1 MKFLGYDGQLPYGYC
16 RRPQGSME
24 PKEEPFKSVDVAVVT
39 VMTKYCTLWNRG
51 ESLEESYSNSEY
63 SIQDMLDMLKIYVE
77 KDVDNKN
84 RSAILS
90 SIDGWYT
97 ETVTI
102 E

>member
-1 MKFLGYDGQLPYGYC
+1 MTDNYPMGTADDPNAPWNQ
-16 RRPQGSME
+16 
-24 PKEEPFKSVDVAVVT
+24 KEEPFKSVDVSVVT

-97 ETVTI
+97 ETITI